1 MMSLNQK
8 IQALAEVLNH
18 DPEDLRLW
26 LAEYPVLS
34 NRAAVQLL
42 LMATRYRLDPICDE
56 VSLMETA
63 SGMSP
68 FITIDGWVKL
78 INSHEQFAGMSLR
91 EPSELTNELPA
102 WIECTIYRHD
112 RILPIVVREYMDE
125 VKTEHSSWLQMPR
138 RMLRHR
144 AIQQCARLAFG
155 ITCAEGRLNAHLSG
169 FKVRDSEQIT
179 DDQEI
184 NPSSSERTS
193 GPLETKD
200 SRVSALKQRIGVS
213 PLGKCVR

>member
-1 MMSLNQK
+1 MMSINQK
-8 IQALAEVLNH
+8 IQALAELLNH
-18 DPEDLRLW
+18 DPEDLKLW
-26 LAEYPVLS
+26 LAEYPGLS
-34 NRAAVQLL
+34 NRAAAQLL
-42 LMATRYRLDPICDE
+42 LMATRYRLDPLCDE
-56 VSLMETA
+56 ISLMETS
-63 SGMSP
+63 SGMTP

-155 ITCAEGRLNAHLSG
+155 ITCAEVKLNTQLNG
-169 FKVRDSEQIT
+169 FEIHDIDEINKT
-179 DDQEI
+179 GDQEV
-184 NPSSSERTS
+184 NSSSSKRIS
-193 GPLETKD
+193 GHSETTN
-200 SRVSALKQRIGVS
+200 SRVSALKHR
-213 PLGKCVR
+213 LGASSAE

>member
-1 MMSLNQK
+1 MNINQK
-8 IQALAEVLNH
+8 IQALAELLNY
-18 DPEDLRLW
+18 DPEDLKLW
-26 LAEYPVLS
+26 LAEYPGLS
-34 NRAAVQLL
+34 NRAVVQLL
-42 LMATRYRLDPICDE
+42 LMATRYRLDPLYDE
-56 VSLMETA
+56 ISLMETA

-91 EPSELTNELPA
+91 EPSELVMELPA

-112 RILPIVVREYMDE
+112 RILPVVVREYMDE

-155 ITCAEGRLNAHLSG
+155 ITGAEAKLNAQLNG
-169 FKVRDSEQIT
+169 SEIHHT
-179 DDQEI
+179 EAIYKAENQEV
-184 NPSSSERTS
+184 NPSSSERIS
-193 GPLETKD
+193 GHSETTN
-200 SRVSALKQRIGVS
+200 SRVSALKQK
-213 PLGKCVR
+213 LGASATR

>member
-1 MMSLNQK
+1 MSINQK
-8 IQALAEVLNH
+8 IQALAELLNH
-18 DPEDLRLW
+18 DPEDIRQW
-26 LAEYPVLS
+26 FAEHPGLS

-42 LMATRYRLDPICDE
+42 LMAIRYRLDPLCDE
-56 VSLMETA
+56 ISLMETG

-91 EPSELTNELPA
+91 EPSELINQLPA

-112 RILPIVVREYMDE
+112 RILPVVVREYMDE

-155 ITCAEGRLNAHLSG
+155 ISCAEYKLGKMFSERVGAGL
-169 FKVRDSEQIT
+169 DSTSMSVTSQDCDE
-179 DDQEI
+179 
-184 NPSSSERTS
+184 NPSDAAQVKRQVIPRVNE
-193 GPLETKD
+193 LKD
-200 SRVSALKQRIGVS
+200 KLKHQS
-213 PLGKCVR
+213 DSCSH